1 MTEKGQGMLGRFKR
15 WVSDP
20 VRRITLI
27 VLCLVLIVFVWYV
40 LADRI
45 TPYTTQARVEGL
57 TVPIVPQ
64 VSGYVTR
71 LDVRLHSVVDEGD
84 TLVQLDQRPFDL
96 AVQAAQAA
104 LDDAFQQMGAQSA
117 SVQAAVAQL
126 GVSEATLDRAQRNF
140 NRVEA
145 IQQLNPG
152 ALSQADRDRAE
163 TSLAQA
169 QERLAAA
176 QAELTR
182 AQEQLGVEGPGNPR
196 IRSAIAA
203 LERAELDRVFSTLH
217 APSHGGIENF
227 TIDLGHYAAAGQP
240 VGTFVSVRDVWIQA
254 DMRENNISNIEIG
267 DRVELALDVAP
278 GRIFRGTVRSVGYGV
293 STGAGGSRGELSQ
306 VSQAQGWLR
315 DPQRFA
321 VIIAFDEG
329 EAVGYKRVGGQ
340 VNVVVFTSG
349 NFVLNAIA
357 KLRLR
362 LSSLLSYVR

>member
-1 MTEKGQGMLGRFKR
+1 MKERVKR

-20 VRRITLI
+20 ARRVTLI

-40 LADRI
+40 LADRH

-71 LDVRLHSVVDEGD
+71 LDVRLHSVVNEGD
-84 TLVQLDQRPFDL
+84 TLLQLDQRPFDL
-96 AVQAAQAA
+96 AIQSARAA
-104 LDDAFQQMGAQSA
+104 LDDAFQQVGAQSA
-117 SVQAAVAQL
+117 SVQAAVARL
-126 GVSEATLDRAQRNF
+126 GVSEASLDRAQRNF

-145 IQQLNPG
+145 IQELNPG

-163 TSLAQA
+163 TSLAQT

-176 QAELTR
+176 EADLAR
-182 AQEQLGVEGPGNPR
+182 AQAQLGVEGPDNPR

-203 LERAELDRVFSTLH
+203 LERAELDREFSTLY
-217 APSHGGIENF
+217 APSRGGIENF

-240 VGTFVSVRDVWIQA
+240 LGTFVSVRDVWIQA
-254 DMRENNISNIEIG
+254 DMRENNIGNMEVG
-267 DRVELALDVAP
+267 DRVELALDVVP
-278 GRIFRGTVRSVGYGV
+278 GRIFRGTVRSVGFGV
-293 STGAGGSRGELSQ
+293 STGAGGSRGELEQ
-306 VSQAQGWLR
+306 VSQAKGWLR

-321 VIIAFDEG
+321 VIIAFDDG
-329 EAVGYKRVGGQ
+329 EAVGYRRVGGQ
-340 VNVVVFTSG
+340 VNVVVFTSR

-362 LSSLLSYVR
+362 PVSLLSYVR

>member
-1 MTEKGQGMLGRFKR
+1 MNENALSKLERFKR
-15 WVSDP
+15 WARDP
-20 VRRITLI
+20 AHRVTLT
-27 VLCLVLIVFVWYV
+27 VLGVAFVFFVWYV

-45 TPYTTQARVEGL
+45 TPYTTQARVQGL
-57 TVPIVPQ
+57 VVPLTPRVP
-64 VSGYVTR
+64 GYVTR
-71 LDVRLHSVVDEGD
+71 LDVRLHSVVEEGD
-84 TLVQLDQRPFDL
+84 TLLQLDQRPFDI
-96 AVQAAQAA
+96 AVQSAQAA

-117 SVQAAVAQL
+117 SVQAAVA
-126 GVSEATLDRAQRNF
+126 GVGVAEASLDRAQRNF

-163 TSLAQA
+163 TSLSSA

-176 QAELTR
+176 RAELAR
-182 AQEQLGVEGPGNPR
+182 AQEQLGIEGPANPR

-203 LERAELDRVFSTLH
+203 LEQAELDRVFSTLI

-227 TIDLGHYAAAGQP
+227 TIDLGFWAAAGQP

-254 DMRENNISNIEIG
+254 DMRENNIGNMEIG

-278 GRIFRGTVRSVGYGV
+278 GRIFRGSVRSIGFGV
-293 STGAGGSRGELSQ
+293 STGDGGSRGELGE
-306 VSQAQGWLR
+306 VSQARGWLR

-340 VNVVVFTSG
+340 ANVVVYTSR
-349 NFVLNAIA
+349 NFVLNPIA
-357 KLRLR
+357 WLRLR
-362 LSSLLSYVR
+362 LVSLLSYVR